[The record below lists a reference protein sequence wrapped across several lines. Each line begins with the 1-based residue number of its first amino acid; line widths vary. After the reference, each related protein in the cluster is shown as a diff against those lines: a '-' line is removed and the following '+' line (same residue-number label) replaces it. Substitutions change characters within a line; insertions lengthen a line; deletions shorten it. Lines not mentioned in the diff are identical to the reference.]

1 MLACELR
8 LGGAEVVLLEQR
20 PAPSGLSKALGL
32 SGRAVQILQSRGL
45 LDRFDPG
52 PVPASGFARYAHLG
66 GIPLDVGRLLDSAPE
81 GRYPPYLPVR
91 QAEVERVLEDRARE
105 LGVDIRRGHEVTG
118 LAQSAV
124 ALHGTG
130 GDGLDGGRSGPDG
143 GRDGSDAGRHGS
155 DGGRHGLH
163 SAREGLHSGRTG
175 LDSGRDGIGGGRD
188 EGVVTIDVRA
198 DDGGAYRMSA
208 RYVVGC
214 DGARSVVRKQAGI
227 GFPGTP
233 ARQLSRFGDVV
244 LAAPPGVAPGMTR
257 TENGHFALIPLG
269 DGVHRVVTTEWG
281 RDVDHDTP
289 LTLDEL
295 DASVRRVIGADL
307 AMTEPRWLSR
317 FTDAA
322 RQADRYRAGRVFV
335 AGDAAHIQLPAGGPG
350 VTTGLQDAVNL
361 GWKLAAEITGWAP
374 PGLLDTYHTER
385 HPAGARMLAFTR
397 AQGLLLSPGDDAG
410 ALRDVIGEL
419 VGAHDD
425 TLRHVLDRILHLDVR
440 YEAGPY
446 AHPLTG
452 TWAPDLGG
460 LSTLLN
466 DARPVLIDLTPDQRL
481 HGIPA
486 GWANRIHLTS
496 AQPDLALS
504 QADPVSVRT
513 GLPSTGTDT
522 AAAQSGQGF
531 DGMLVR
537 PDGHLA
543 WAGTHGLSEAL
554 TSWFGEPSAV
564 D

>member
-1 MLACELR
+1 MVVVGGGPTGLMLACELR

-32 SGRAVQILQSRGL
+32 SGRAVQILQIRGL

-66 GIPLDVGRLLDSAPE
+66 GIPLDVGRLLDSAPD

-91 QAEVERVLEDRARE
+91 QAKVERVLEDRARE
-105 LGVDIRRGHEVTG
+105 LGVDIRRGHEVAG
-118 LAQSAV
+118 LTQSAV
-124 ALHGTG
+124 ALHDTG
-130 GDGLDGGRSGPDG
+130 GDGLDGGRSGLDG
-143 GRDGSDAGRHGS
+143 GRDGL
-155 DGGRHGLH
+155 GG
-163 SAREGLHSGRTG
+163 
-175 LDSGRDGIGGGRD
+175 GRDGLGGGRDGLGGGGDGLGGGRD

-198 DDGGAYRMSA
+198 DDGEAYRMSA

-257 TENGHFALIPLG
+257 TANGHFALIPLG

-281 RDVDHDTP
+281 PDVDPDTP

-295 DASVRRVIGADL
+295 DASVRRVISVDL

-361 GWKLAAEITGWAP
+361 GWKLAAEVTGWAP
-374 PGLLDTYHTER
+374 PGLLDTYHAER

-397 AQGLLLSPGDDAG
+397 AQGLLLSPGDDTG

-419 VGAHDD
+419 IDAHDD

-440 YEAGPY
+440 YESADPQ

-466 DARPVLIDLTPDQRL
+466 DARPVLVDLTPGQRL
-481 HGIPA
+481 HGIAA

-496 AQPDLALS
+496 VQPGPALR
-504 QADPVSVRT
+504 QADPTPVQT
-513 GLPSTGTDT
+513 GPAPAETDP
-522 AAAQSGQGF
+522 AAAQSGEALN
-531 DGMLVR
+531 GMLVR
-537 PDGHLA
+537 PDGYLA
-543 WAGTHGLSEAL
+543 WAGTNGLAEAL
-554 TSWFGEPSAV
+554 TSRFGEPSAV